1 MKSKLLVIF
10 CTLVM
15 ALAVMAQSTTQTTPP
30 TGNQI
35 ACCGQGAACCA
46 KGAPCCEGGSYGQGT
61 DTGSGPMVSK
71 NQDSKMACCGQGAAC
86 CTDGNSCCDGMNHG
100 RNTGA

>member
-46 KGAPCCEGGSYGQGT
+46 KDAACCGS
-61 DTGSGPMVSK
+61 K
-71 NQDSKMACCGQGAAC
+71 DSKMACCGQGAAC